1 MVTINCTVN
10 QKYLLLRI
18 LDNYIT
24 YRKIDCKNGKVT
36 DKELEYDLTNI
47 HRLIDTI
54 KGNRQVEDDIQLQS
68 KEFREKNGRIRN
80 SEYEEV
86 KTPTASLPFKTR

>member
-1 MVTINCTVN
+1 MVNIEMN
-10 QKYLLLRI
+10 QNDRGMLLRI

-24 YRKIDCKNGKVT
+24 YRKIDCKNGRVT

-47 HRLIDTI
+47 HRLVDTI

-68 KEFREKNGRIRN
+68 KEFREKNGRIKN
-80 SEYEEV
+80 SEFEEV
-86 KTPTASLPFKTR
+86 KLPTASLPFKTK

>member
-18 LDNYIT
+18 LDNYKT
-24 YRKIDCKNGKVT
+24 YRKIDCKNGKIT

-47 HRLIDTI
+47 NRLIDTI
-54 KGNRQVEDDIQLQS
+54 EGKRQVDDDTQLQS
-68 KEFREKNGRIRN
+68 KEFREKNGRIRYG
-80 SEYEEV
+80 EDI
-86 KTPTASLPFKTR
+86 KTLESSLSFNIK

>member
-18 LDNYIT
+18 LDNYKT
-24 YRKIDCKNGKVT
+24 YIKIDCKNWKIT

-47 HRLIDTI
+47 NRLIDTI
-54 KGNRQVEDDIQLQS
+54 EGKRQVDDDTQLQS
-68 KEFREKNGRIRN
+68 KKKKKKNGRIRYG
-80 SEYEEV
+80 EDI
-86 KTPTASLPFKTR
+86 KTPESSLSFNIK